1 RGFGV
6 PADLGDD
13 ALGDGTAFQ
22 AAAVVWQWHYGSFPI
37 AVRRMARALPL
48 AKAGLARR
56 SECDLP
62 CRSCEAQLSAGR
74 HGRKLVD
81 ANEKGSAIIR
91 LPFRDWP
98 CPHKARPPLLAQQT
112 TSQRPSC
119 QQARAH
125 ID

>member
-1 RGFGV
+1 MR
-6 PADLGDD
+6 P
-13 ALGDGTAFQ
+13 
-22 AAAVVWQWHYGSFPI
+22 
-37 AVRRMARALPL
+37 ALPL
-48 AKAGLARR
+48 VR
-56 SECDLP
+56 
-62 CRSCEAQLSAGR
+62 AQLSAGR

-125 ID
+125 IDRQHRSEEHTSELQSRENLVCRLLLEKKKKTQT